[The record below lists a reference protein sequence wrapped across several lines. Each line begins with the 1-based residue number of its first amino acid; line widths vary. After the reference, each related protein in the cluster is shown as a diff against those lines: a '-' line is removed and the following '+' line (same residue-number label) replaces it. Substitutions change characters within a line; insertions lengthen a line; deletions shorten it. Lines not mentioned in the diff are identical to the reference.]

1 LSSLQLCFHPIYLP
15 YLKLYGLI
23 FSQATMQMLRSEN
36 KLQMLQDHLGYLL
49 EAELLEQM
57 AQVAKIRETTT
68 DEIIVH
74 VGDHLQMI
82 PIVIEGSI
90 KISRENENGEELL
103 LYYIEGGDT
112 CAMSLQCCTRK
123 IDSQIKATS
132 MEPSFLLMFPAE
144 YMENW
149 LDQFKSWRQYILNS
163 YHTRMLELM
172 ESIDAIAFMNLD
184 QRLLRYLSDQAK
196 ILGST
201 EINLTHQ
208 QVADDLHSSRVVI
221 SRLLKQLETKGEIK
235 LLRNKII
242 LMNF

>member
-1 LSSLQLCFHPIYLP
+1 MLS
-15 YLKLYGLI
+15 
-23 FSQATMQMLRSEN
+23 TEN
-36 KLQMLQDHLGYLL
+36 KLQLLQDHLGYVL
-49 EAELLEQM
+49 EAALIEEM
-57 AQVAKIRETTT
+57 AEVAKVRETAT
-68 DEIIVH
+68 DEIVVN

-90 KISRENENGEELL
+90 KISRENDNGEELL

-132 MEPSFLLMFPAE
+132 MEPSLLLMFPSE
-144 YMENW
+144 FMERW
-149 LDQFKSWRQYILNS
+149 LDQYKSWRQYILGS

-184 QRLLRYLSDQAK
+184 QRLLKYLSDQAK
-196 ILGST
+196 ILGSL
-201 EINLTHQ
+201 EIHHTHQ

-221 SRLLKQLETKGEIK
+221 SRLLKQLEIKGEIK

-242 LMNF
+242 LKNF

>member
-1 LSSLQLCFHPIYLP
+1 M
-15 YLKLYGLI
+15 LK
-23 FSQATMQMLRSEN
+23 SEN
-36 KLQMLQDHLGYLL
+36 KLQLLKDHMGYILEDGLL
-49 EAELLEQM
+49 EEM
-57 AQVAKIRETTT
+57 AQVAKVRETAA
-68 DEIIVH
+68 DEIVVN

-90 KISRENENGEELL
+90 KISRENDNGEELL

-132 MEPSFLLMFPAE
+132 MEPSLLLMFPAE
-144 YMENW
+144 NMEHW
-149 LDQFKSWRQYILNS
+149 MDQYKSWRQYILNS
-163 YHTRMLELM
+163 YHSRMIELM

-184 QRLLRYLSDQAK
+184 QRLLKYLSDQAK
-196 ILGST
+196 ILGSV
-201 EINLTHQ
+201 EINHTHQ

-235 LLRNKII
+235 LHRNKII
-242 LMNF
+242 LLNF

>member
-1 LSSLQLCFHPIYLP
+1 MMRM
-15 YLKLYGLI
+15 LK
-23 FSQATMQMLRSEN
+23 SEN
-36 KLQMLQDHLGYLL
+36 KLQLLQDHLGYVL
-49 EAELLEQM
+49 EAGLIEEM
-57 AQVAKIRETTT
+57 AQVAKVRETAT
-68 DEIIVH
+68 DEIVVN

-90 KISRENENGEELL
+90 KISRENDNGEELL

-132 MEPSFLLMFPAE
+132 MEPSLLLMFPAE
-144 YMENW
+144 YMEHW
-149 LDQFKSWRQYILNS
+149 LDQYKSWRQYILDS

-184 QRLLRYLSDQAK
+184 QRLLKYLFDQAK
-196 ILGST
+196 ILGSV

-208 QVADDLHSSRVVI
+208 KVADDLHSSRVVI
-221 SRLLKQLETKGEIK
+221 SRLLKQLEVKGEIK

-242 LMNF
+242 LNNF

>member
-1 LSSLQLCFHPIYLP
+1 MLSL
-15 YLKLYGLI
+15 
-23 FSQATMQMLRSEN
+23 EN
-36 KLQMLQDHLGYLL
+36 KLQLLKDHLGYILEEDLL
-49 EAELLEQM
+49 DEM
-57 AQVAKIRETTT
+57 AHVAKLRETATN
-68 DEIIVH
+68 EIVVN

-90 KISRENENGEELL
+90 KISRENDNGEELL

-132 MEPSFLLMFPAE
+132 MEPSLLLMFPAE
-144 YMENW
+144 NMEHW
-149 LDQFKSWRQYILNS
+149 MDQYKSWRQYILNS
-163 YHTRMLELM
+163 YHSRMIELM

-184 QRLLRYLSDQAK
+184 QRLLKYLFDQAK
-196 ILGST
+196 ILGSV
-201 EINLTHQ
+201 EINHTHQ

-235 LLRNKII
+235 LHRNKII
-242 LMNF
+242 LLNF